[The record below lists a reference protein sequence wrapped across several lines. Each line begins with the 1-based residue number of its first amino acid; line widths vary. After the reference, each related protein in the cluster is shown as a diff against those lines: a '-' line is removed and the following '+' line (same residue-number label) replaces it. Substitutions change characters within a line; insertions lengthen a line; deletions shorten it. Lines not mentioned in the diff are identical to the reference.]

1 MHLGLIFR
9 CNPHMP
15 RRSAK
20 KRPLLSAVNAE
31 DRALWLRFRR
41 FQSERVNLHV
51 YILGPA
57 EMAAALAAGWT
68 AKFGV
73 QAFAASLGVD
83 SATTEANL
91 ARVMQATE
99 VDCCLLAE
107 ASRERFGYRL
117 GLQLE
122 WPVVDRV
129 KTVVIIHD
137 ERLSLLQKTARGDA
151 MISASAPAIVSM
163 AVPAELD
170 RASTLHAFPEEG
182 AIPVLPYRGGAQP
195 SALKGGF
202 RYGGQENRQA
212 STEAACF
219 SLWNQVRGAI
229 WVWAA
234 LDANHQVLSMAA
246 RSLVAEARRWLGSL
260 YPITIVGW
268 NLPTS
273 SSVKTVFLDGADVR
287 MSLLG
292 DSRLGLEPWM
302 HDLVR
307 YWRQSPPRLM
317 LFTADDDGRSVIGP
331 LGERLHPRF
340 TDYLGPGSNPRP
352 TMRRVLGGRSD
363 DGVGFLLVAPDAFAP
378 PTGCSLEWR
387 GDRAQATHQVKTKDR
402 TEKTVRVCR
411 RPHGPGG
418 PCYIDRGMLGHRP
431 LSLLEKVPRQDPKR
445 PNERAWARLTARGTF

>member
-1 MHLGLIFR
+1 M
-9 CNPHMP
+9 
-15 RRSAK
+15 
-20 KRPLLSAVNAE
+20 
-31 DRALWLRFRR
+31 
-41 FQSERVNLHV
+41 
-51 YILGPA
+51 
-57 EMAAALAAGWT
+57 
-68 AKFGV
+68 
-73 QAFAASLGVD
+73 
-83 SATTEANL
+83 
-91 ARVMQATE
+91 
-99 VDCCLLAE
+99 LAE

-117 GLQLE
+117 GLQLG

-151 MISASAPAIVSM
+151 MISASAPVIVSM

-182 AIPVLPYRGGAQP
+182 PIPVLPYRGGAQP

-202 RYGGQENRQA
+202 RYGGQEHRQA
-212 STEAACF
+212 WTEAACF

-229 WVWAA
+229 WVWAT
-234 LDANHQVLSMAA
+234 LDADHQVLSMAA

-292 DSRLGLEPWM
+292 DPRLGLEPWM

-352 TMRRVLGGRSD
+352 TMRRVLGGGSD
-363 DGVGFLLVAPDAFAP
+363 AGVGFLLVDPDAFAP
-378 PTGCSLEWR
+378 PTGCYRWNGEVIAL
-387 GDRAQATHQVKTKDR
+387 K
-402 TEKTVRVCR
+402 
-411 RPHGPGG
+411 
-418 PCYIDRGMLGHRP
+418 
-431 LSLLEKVPRQDPKR
+431 PRIRSKPKIEPKR
-445 PNERAWARLTARGTF
+445 PFASVEDRMDQAYPATSTARC